1 MTYDDEISLVLGLV
15 FWVMLA
21 LVVAGSLVLAVLAG
35 KTGGRWFI
43 IGSAAL
49 LLVAVVMVGVPH
61 PEAPPVIEAVVALA
75 SVAISAFGGSPAV
88 KTVLA
93 LATRQVE
100 EGSAGGILI
109 AAPEAEGDGRTREV
123 LRGGLTIGVL
133 ERIAT
138 SASILAG
145 VPEAIAVVIAI
156 KGVGRF
162 SELGASEAQE
172 RFIIGTFVSLGWAA
186 VCGALAHL
194 AW

>member
-1 MTYDDEISLVLGLV
+1 MIYAGVPLVLALV
-15 FWVMLA
+15 FWAILT
-21 LVVAGSLVLAVLAG
+21 LVVAGSLVLAVLAAR
-35 KTGGRWFI
+35 TEGRWLMVAS
-43 IGSAAL
+43 GVL
-49 LLVAVVMVGVPH
+49 LLVAVIMVAVPH
-61 PEAPPVIEAVVALA
+61 PGAPAVIEAVIALA
-75 SVAISAFGGSPAV
+75 AVAVSAFGGSPAV
-88 KTVLA
+88 KTVLS
-93 LATRQVE
+93 LASPGREE
-100 EGSAGGILI
+100 EGDAGGILI
-109 AAPEAEGDGRTREV
+109 AVPHEDRKREV

-138 SASILAG
+138 TASILAG

>member
-1 MTYDDEISLVLGLV
+1 MTFAGPGLIFAVL
-15 FWVMLA
+15 FWAVLT
-21 LVVAGSLVLAVLAG
+21 LVVAGGVVFAVLSV
-35 KTGGRWFI
+35 KGGRWPVI
-43 IGSAAL
+43 AAAAF
-49 LLVAVVMVGVPH
+49 LLVAVVMVGLPH
-61 PEAPPVIEAVVALA
+61 PAGPALLGAVIALGA
-75 SVAISAFGGSPAV
+75 VAISAFGGSPAV

-100 EGSAGGILI
+100 GEAGGILI
-109 AAPEAEGDGRTREV
+109 APRDATEPGEKREV
-123 LRGGLTIGVL
+123 LRGGLTIGIL

-138 SASILAG
+138 TASILAG
-145 VPEAIAVVIAI
+145 VPEAIAVIIAI

>member
-1 MTYDDEISLVLGLV
+1 VIYAGPHLILAVAFWMVLT
-15 FWVMLA
+15 
-21 LVVAGSLVLAVLAG
+21 LVVAGGVVFSVLSLR
-35 KTGGRWFI
+35 GGRWSI
-43 IGSAAL
+43 VAAAAF
-49 LLVAVVMVGVPH
+49 LLVAVVMVGLPH
-61 PEAPPVIEAVVALA
+61 PAGPALLGAAIALGAVAM
-75 SVAISAFGGSPAV
+75 SAFGGSPAV

-100 EGSAGGILI
+100 GEAGGIMI
-109 AAPEAEGDGRTREV
+109 AAEAEGEPGKQREV

-133 ERIAT
+133 ERVAT
-138 SASILAG
+138 TAALLAG
-145 VPEAIAVVIAI
+145 APEAIAVVIAI

-186 VCGALAHL
+186 VCGALARL

>member
-1 MTYDDEISLVLGLV
+1 MVYAAASIVLG
-15 FWVMLA
+15 
-21 LVVAGSLVLAVLAG
+21 VVYWLVLAAVIAAAVVFSVLAAKG
-35 KTGGRWFI
+35 PRWMI
-43 IGSAAL
+43 ITAAAL
-49 LLVAVVMVGVPH
+49 LLAAVLLASTGHVA
-61 PEAPPVIEAVVALA
+61 APKPIGAVVALGA
-75 SVAISAFGGSPAV
+75 VALSAFGGSPAV
-88 KTVLA
+88 RAVLS
-93 LATRQVE
+93 LATRPQVE
-100 EGSAGGILI
+100 GEAGGILI
-109 AAPEAEGDGRTREV
+109 ASAEAEKPREV

-138 SASILAG
+138 TAALLAG

-194 AW
+194 VW